1 MKEKM
6 DTLKSIKKVTDYSDF
21 NLYQMEVRYN
31 YSLERIV
38 KSKFTDD
45 ATLIRA
51 ILDESMPEGYND
63 AKMDLGSFGCT
74 AFKMFCTDNKLRM
87 GRNYDFA
94 QDTSG
99 MLVYCPAIEGVRFA
113 SVGFA
118 ALNNIWANDP
128 LAEGNVGA
136 LAAPFVCL
144 DGMNEKGVA
153 IAVLTLDSDPMR
165 PTDTER
171 HTIATTLAIRMV
183 LDEAQD
189 AQDAVRLLSG
199 YNMFASS
206 GRDYH
211 FFITDPSGRAIAVEY
226 NLDKPRKFVGLE
238 TVPLASGERPPL
250 QAMTNFFISY
260 INEVDDDDEKQ
271 RKSENK
277 KYGHGK
283 ERYNTVIG
291 FMNKYKDNYTDKIAW
306 EALMSTVQLPGK
318 SITSNTQWS
327 IMYNTTDK
335 ELKMV
340 FRRHFEETWCYTLGP
355 QEMSRGA
362 GDEWMKEYYDD
373 IHKNK

>member
-1 MKEKM
+1 M

-21 NLYQMEVRYN
+21 NLYQMEVGYN

-51 ILDESMPEGYND
+51 ILDESMPEGYN
-63 AKMDLGSFGCT
+63 ATKMDLGSFGCT
-74 AFKMFCTDNKLRM
+74 AFKMLCTDDKINKLKM

-144 DGMNEKGVA
+144 DGMNEKGVT

-165 PTDTER
+165 PTDTDKY
-171 HTIATTLAIRMV
+171 TIATTLAIRMV

-211 FFITDPSGRAIAVEY
+211 FFITDPSGIAIAVEY
-226 NLDKPRKFVGLE
+226 NLDEPRKFVGLE

-283 ERYNTVIG
+283 ERYNTVID
-291 FMNKYKDNYTDKIAW
+291 FMNEYKDNYTDKIAW

-340 FRRHFEETWCYTLGP
+340 FRRHFEETWCYTLGS